1 MKKGV
6 LNQKILTTWKAVRS
20 WLLFAGVLILL
31 RYTGILA
38 GVSVVTSS
46 ALMDMGLM
54 QATPSVPPNEEYLDY
69 NFTMR
74 DLDGKKIS
82 FNTMKG
88 KTIFLNLW
96 ATWCGPCRA
105 EMPSIQKLYEQT
117 DREKIVFVML
127 SVDDNNYPKKVSKF
141 VASSEYTFPVY
152 VAETLPAVLN
162 VPSIPTTFVISSD
175 GKIIYKKVGMA
186 NYNSEEF
193 KKFLKDQAK

>member
-31 RYTGILA
+31 RYAGILA

-117 DREKIVFVML
+117 DREKIAFVML

>member
-6 LNQKILTTWKAVRS
+6 LNQKILTSWKAIRP
-20 WLLFAGVLILL
+20 WLVFAGLMLLL

-38 GVSVVTSS
+38 GVSVATTST
-46 ALMDMGLM
+46 LMNIGMM
-54 QATPSVPPNEEYLDY
+54 RATPSAPPTEEYLDY

-117 DREKIVFVML
+117 DKEKIVFVML

-141 VASSEYTFPVY
+141 ITSSEYTFPVY
-152 VAETLPAVLN
+152 LAETLPAVLN
-162 VPSIPTTFVISSD
+162 VPSIPTTFVISND

-186 NYNSEEF
+186 NYSSEEF
-193 KKFLKDQAK
+193 KKFLKDQTK